1 MRSKAFYDTQRPLP
15 YTDLLEQTLHSD
27 INAEML
33 SKLDDDKDISAE
45 HRLIVQ
51 DAIYAVRDLD
61 GDDRKM
67 EAAGM
72 LVGVQAQVPAAIAK
86 RYVKPVV
93 RRVIMIRM
101 CRSPVT

>member
-1 MRSKAFYDTQRPLP
+1 M
-15 YTDLLEQTLHSD
+15 
-27 INAEML
+27 
-33 SKLDDDKDISAE
+33 
-45 HRLIVQ
+45 Q

-67 EAAGM
+67 EAAGI

-86 RYVKPVV
+86 RYVSLWC